1 MKFTPSIN
9 VLLLSI
15 VSASALSDDA
25 AESSRDATVSV
36 ELERQLSDTLLQRFA
51 NLDFNIFSK

>member
-9 VLLLSI
+9 AFLLFI
-15 VSASALSDDA
+15 ASTSGFSDDA
-25 AESSRDATVSV
+25 VEGSSDATVSV
-36 ELERQLSDTLLQRFA
+36 ESERQLSDTLLQRFA

>member
-36 ELERQLSDTLLQRFA
+36 ESERQLSDTLLQRFA

>member
-9 VLLLSI
+9 AFLLLI
-15 VSASALSDDA
+15 ASASGYSDDA
-25 AESSRDATVSV
+25 VESSSDATVSV
-36 ELERQLSDTLLQRFA
+36 ESKRQLSDTLLQRFA

>member
-25 AESSRDATVSV
+25 AESSRDATVSI
-36 ELERQLSDTLLQRFA
+36 ESERHLSDTLLQRFA